1 MNDHRRGGVMTT
13 PTITRVDSDGRRLVW
28 HCSTCDKPIHNGAG
42 WIELVGEQMR
52 CAHDRRRREDEIE
65 ARHRANGITSAGDY
79 IDLPGPAR
87 WRATCRVCNGD
98 DTGSGYFID
107 VDRIATVAAVL
118 NWTAHLS
125 EKVWHPYTD
134 WPDVCRMVA
143 AAATGRAAA

>member
-1 MNDHRRGGVMTT
+1 MTV
-13 PTITRVDSDGRRLVW
+13 PRITRVDSDGHGLVW

-65 ARHRANGITSAGDY
+65 ARHRATGITSAGDY

-98 DTGSGYFID
+98 DAGSGYFIG
-107 VDRIATVAAVL
+107 VDRIATVAELLPGAFTPDDLRKRFEAFL
-118 NWTAHLS
+118 NDRCKGKDASKLRFVV
-125 EKVWHPYTD
+125 E
-134 WPDVCRMVA
+134 
-143 AAATGRAAA
+143 